1 MALDESVS
9 GLEEIS
15 SNGVSAYIDP
25 GLKEY
30 LAQYGEINVDYVERN
45 FGGGGYVV
53 SIGKPG
59 ASCGDCSCG

>member
-1 MALDESVS
+1 MD
-9 GLEEIS
+9 GLEELN
-15 SNGVSAYIDP
+15 SNGVSAFIDP

-30 LAQYGEINVDYVERN
+30 LGQYGEINVDYVERN

-59 ASCGDCSCG
+59 ESCGDCSCG